1 MKTPENKTYFPS
13 LRVGSNPEEQL
24 QLNQP
29 AMNLLEEWIHQ
40 SANEPP
46 VDSDEE
52 LADFQKVIDSH
63 RPIGQKVFS
72 ASESVVSQ

>member
-1 MKTPENKTYFPS
+1 MKTPENETHFPS
-13 LRVGSNPEEQL
+13 LRVGASPEEQL

-29 AMNLLEEWIHQ
+29 AMKLLEEWIHK

-46 VDSDEE
+46 VDSDDE
-52 LADFQKVIDSH
+52 LADFQKIIDSH

-72 ASESVVSQ
+72 ASESGVSQ